1 MLRGVDAF
9 LSVCDRVAV
18 VAANSV
24 LVAMVAANLVT
35 MLVREV
41 AGKGIVHVFPL
52 TMVGFAWLVFIG
64 FYIVYRRRADVVMAV
79 LTSRFR
85 GVAAKLAATV
95 AALAGLF
102 LLAVILSEAP
112 RVMALSSGFV
122 EIVELPKRWVIA
134 PLFVACGLLFVDGVL
149 TVIRIWTTGGADRPQ
164 GEWSHDATAPGD
176 RP

>member
-9 LSVCDRVAV
+9 LSVCDRLAI
-18 VAANSV
+18 VAANA
-24 LVAMVAANLVT
+24 LLIAMVAANLLT

-41 AGKGIVHVFPL
+41 AGKGLVHVFPM

-79 LTSRFR
+79 LTSHCR
-85 GVAAKLAATV
+85 GVVSKLLATV

-102 LLAVILSEAP
+102 LLAVILKEAP

-122 EIVELPKRWVIA
+122 EIVELPKRWVIG
-134 PLFVACGLLFVDGVL
+134 PLFVACGLLVLDGLQTLV
-149 TVIRIWTTGGADRPQ
+149 RIWTTGDADRPQ
-164 GEWSHDATAPGD
+164 GD

>member
-9 LSVCDRVAV
+9 LSVCDRLAIL
-18 VAANSV
+18 AANS
-24 LVAMVAANLVT
+24 LLIAMVVGNLVT

-41 AGKGIVHVFPL
+41 AGKGLVHVFPM

-79 LTSRFR
+79 LTSHCR
-85 GVAAKLAATV
+85 GVVSKVLATV
-95 AALAGLF
+95 AAAAGLF
-102 LLAVILSEAP
+102 LLALILSETP
-112 RVMALSSGFV
+112 RVMELSSGYV

-134 PLFVACGLLFVDGVL
+134 PLFVACGLLVLDGLL
-149 TVIRIWTTGGADRPQ
+149 TLVRIWTSGGTDRPQ
-164 GEWSHDATAPGD
+164 GD

>member
-9 LSVCDRVAV
+9 LSVCDRLAI
-18 VAANSV
+18 VAANS
-24 LVAMVAANLVT
+24 LLIAMVVANLVT

-41 AGKGIVHVFPL
+41 AGKGLVHVFPM

-79 LTSRFR
+79 LTSHCR
-85 GVAAKLAATV
+85 GVVSKLLATI

-102 LLAVILSEAP
+102 LLALILSEAP
-112 RVMALSSGFV
+112 RVMELSSGYV

-134 PLFVACGLLFVDGVL
+134 PLFVACGLLVLDGLL
-149 TVIRIWTTGGADRPQ
+149 TLVRIWTTGGADRPQ
-164 GEWSHDATAPGD
+164 GD